1 MTTIA
6 AQQQDRNQ
14 YRSHNIAALIRGGEF
29 EYLIED
35 LVRYGPDEMPQ
46 YQRALIAAEIAA
58 RSKGNL
64 SNRNQLPPTRIEAR
78 DWLNVSIGSMDR
90 AKVIV
95 RAGIRELKYQVAR
108 GMVPLATGARI
119 ARLLPEA
126 QLEFVQKVDSGVNPR
141 RAAPSGWQGSGNA
154 PVEPITQRE
163 ARYRFVQESA
173 LRAMHDSFDAVATVL
188 SNTEG
193 LDPSITPQQAKSWH
207 RDLSRRGKAYRQ
219 IMALLKERS
228 SQ

>member
-1 MTTIA
+1 MSTATA
-6 AQQQDRNQ
+6 EPRDRNQ
-14 YRSHNIAALIRGGEF
+14 YRTNNIAALIRGGEF
-29 EYLIED
+29 EFLIEE
-35 LVRYGPDEMPQ
+35 LVRCGPDQMPQ
-46 YQRALIAAEIAA
+46 YQRALIAAEIAT

-64 SNRNQLPPTRIEAR
+64 SNRSQLPPTRSEAQ

-95 RAGIRELKYQVAR
+95 NKGVTELKYQVAR
-108 GMVPLATGARI
+108 GLVPLSTGARI
-119 ARLLPEA
+119 ARLIPEA
-126 QLEFVQKVDSGVNPR
+126 QLEFVEKIKAGVNPR
-141 RAAPSGWQGSGNA
+141 HAAPRGWQGSGNSH
-154 PVEPITQRE
+154 VEPITQRE
-163 ARYRFVQESA
+163 GRYRFVQESA

-193 LDPSITPQQAKSWH
+193 LDPSITPQQAKLWQ
-207 RDLSRRGKAYRQ
+207 RDLRRRGKAYRQ